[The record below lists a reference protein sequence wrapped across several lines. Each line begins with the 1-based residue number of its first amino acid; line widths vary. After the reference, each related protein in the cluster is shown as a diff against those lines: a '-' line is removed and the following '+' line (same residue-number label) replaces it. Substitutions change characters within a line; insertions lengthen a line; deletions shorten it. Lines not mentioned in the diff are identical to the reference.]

1 MPESKRVQVVPAPL
15 DLPRVETGAVR
26 FGNDWPGLFIRGDE
40 AHNLMLRIRQMTE
53 ILGDQPDAEVS
64 NVLGL
69 LTYYADMI
77 VPLTIILAA

>member
-40 AHNLMLRIRQMTE
+40 AHNLMLRIRQMTGA
-53 ILGDQPDAEVS
+53 LGDHPDAEVS
-64 NVLGL
+64 NVLWL

-77 VPLTIILAA
+77 DEQVIVR